1 MNLVGLNVGLSDS
14 LSAKTRRYAD
24 YYRQLAAG
32 TVKEVVDDDT
42 VTLSTVFYKSNIE
55 RATFTKCEEIKEN
68 SSTGPFQLCQK
79 LYFIDLPK
87 TKK

>member
-32 TVKEVVDDDT
+32 TVKEVVDDET
-42 VTLSTVFYKSNIE
+42 VELGTCFTV
-55 RATFTKCEEIKEN
+55 
-68 SSTGPFQLCQK
+68 
-79 LYFIDLPK
+79 LPS
-87 TKK
+87 KK